1 METHT
6 QTHLRQLRELLEYR
20 RAELQADVAATTAMQ
35 SPDDA
40 RDVTDQKDA
49 AERQQEDIRD
59 AAGAA
64 RDREELDGVVAA
76 IARLDAGVYGDCI
89 ECEEPIAYERL
100 FVQPAAVRCAP
111 CQAKHEHGLTQH
123 HAVRY

>member
-20 RAELQADVAATTAMQ
+20 LAELQADVAAATAMQ
-35 SPDDA
+35 LADDG

-49 AERQQEDIRD
+49 AERQQANARD
-59 AAGAA
+59 AAEEA
-64 RDREELDGVVAA
+64 RERAELDGVVAA
-76 IARLDAGVYGDCI
+76 IARLDAGVYGACI
-89 ECEEPIAYERL
+89 ECAEPIAYERL

-111 CQAKHEHGLTQH
+111 CQAKHEHGLAQH
-123 HAVRY
+123 HAVRF